1 MKNKLIV
8 FLSCISILLCSSGTT
23 IYALQETYVENNF
36 QTSIVDIELDEY
48 QLKDG
53 KEVLWKNKPTVLPGT
68 NISKI
73 PRITNNGTDCY
84 IRAKITFENEFNIT
98 EDDIYGISKDW
109 IKAED
114 GYYYYKNIVKNNEE
128 IDFFKGLIIP
138 NDFVQ
143 ESEGSEF
150 SLKVDVNAI
159 QSKNFTPNFNSKE
172 PWGAIEILE
181 CEKEGEYDIST
192 FKTIDN
198 QSLEVIYQNTKKLI
212 TNEDDFFTNFPI
224 LLPGDVYSDSVTINN
239 SSSNDIDLYF
249 RTETIDD
256 SELLEKITLKIT
268 KLINDKEEVV
278 YEGPLKAN
286 SLNENLLL
294 GKINKTTKNC
304 KFNFTISVPTELN
317 NQYTIL
323 SSKVKWIFS
332 TTPYEEIEQSNNESL
347 ENSEPIVQTGDT
359 NGENLKILS
368 LLFISS
374 GICLGLFTICLKKE
388 FKEENKK

>member
-1 MKNKLIV
+1 M
-8 FLSCISILLCSSGTT
+8 
-23 IYALQETYVENNF
+23 
-36 QTSIVDIELDEY
+36 
-48 QLKDG
+48 
-53 KEVLWKNKPTVLPGT
+53 
-68 NISKI
+68 
-73 PRITNNGTDCY
+73 
-84 IRAKITFENEFNIT
+84 
-98 EDDIYGISKDW
+98 
-109 IKAED
+109 KAED
-114 GYYYYKNIVKNNEE
+114 GYYYYTNIVKNNEE
-128 IDFFKGLIIP
+128 VDFFKGLIIP

-143 ESEGSEF
+143 EAEGSEF
-150 SLKVDVNAI
+150 SLKVDVDAI
-159 QSKNFTPNFNSKE
+159 QSKNFNPDFNAKE

-198 QSLEVIYQNTKKLI
+198 QSLEIIYQNTKELI
-212 TNEDDFFTNFPI
+212 TNEDDFFTNFPV
-224 LLPGDVYSDSVTINN
+224 LLPGDIYSDSVTINNN

-249 RTETIDD
+249 RTETVDD

-268 KLINDKEEVV
+268 KVINEKEEVI

-332 TTPYEEIEQSNNESL
+332 TTPYEEIEQSNTENL
-347 ENSEPIVQTGDT
+347 EDSEPIVQTGDT

-374 GICLGLFTICLKKE
+374 GICL
-388 FKEENKK
+388 